1 MLFGCDDWKNVNL
14 GNDKHCVNRVQ
25 ILSFFWSVFNSNAK
39 KYGPQKTT
47 DLDTSYAVNWR

>member
-25 ILSFFWSVFNSNAK
+25 ILSFFWSVFYHIPAE
-39 KYGPQKTT
+39 YR
-47 DLDTSYAVNWR
+47 DLLF